1 MSRSSSSV
9 KPVNPSAPSAT
20 TTAAEHDDVFTQM
33 GVSPAVAAPLRAAA
47 QAARTGEPGPAM
59 THAWLFTG
67 PPGSGRSVAALA
79 FAAALECEHPS
90 IVGCGRCPQCV
101 AVKARTHGDLVF
113 LDPRELSI
121 GKEWVNNTIVKESY
135 SNPTTARWRVV
146 ILDNADRLTAE
157 AGNTMLKTF
166 EEPPSQTVI
175 ILCAPSTDPDDMLPT
190 LVSRARH
197 LHVPPPSV
205 EDVARILTRDG
216 QISQE
221 DALLAAAAT
230 GSHIGRAR
238 RLATDP
244 EAQKRRFA
252 ILHLAE
258 LMYHGDQA
266 FRAVTDI
273 VKSVTKAAEADHAE
287 ENEKELE
294 KLRQSLGVGA
304 KGRGVVKMQ
313 REYSKEIKN
322 LEELQK
328 KRKTR
333 AIRDALDMSLVDF
346 AGLYRDALM
355 IATGAQ
361 VDPIHPD
368 MAPLAG
374 DLAKVGVPGLAQC
387 IDAVMACRTAIASN
401 VRPETALDAMV
412 GKIRLASR
420 LS

>member
-1 MSRSSSSV
+1 
-9 KPVNPSAPSAT
+9 
-20 TTAAEHDDVFTQM
+20 M

>member
-1 MSRSSSSV
+1 MSMSSSSLE
-9 KPVNPSAPSAT
+9 PVNPSATSAIA
-20 TTAAEHDDVFTQM
+20 TAAEHDDVFSQM

-47 QAARTGEPGPAM
+47 KAARTGEPGPAM

-67 PPGSGRSVAALA
+67 APGSGRSVAALA

-101 AVKARTHGDLVF
+101 AVKARTHGDLVYIE
-113 LDPRELSI
+113 PREFVIS
-121 GKEWVNNTIVKESY
+121 VATIRDEVTEPAAMR
-135 SNPTTARWRVV
+135 PTTAPWRIV
-146 ILDNADRLTAE
+146 ILDNADRLNASS
-157 AGNTMLKTF
+157 GNAMLKTF
-166 EEPPSQTVI
+166 EEPPSRTVI

-190 LVSRARH
+190 LVSRSRH
-197 LHVPPPSV
+197 LHIPLPSAQ
-205 EDVARILTRDG
+205 EVAAILTRDG
-216 QISQE
+216 QISQD

-252 ILHLAE
+252 VLHLAE

-273 VKSVTKAAEADHAE
+273 VRSVTKAAEANFAE

-294 KLRQSLGVGA
+294 KLRVGLGRGA

-313 REYSKEIKN
+313 REASKQIKD

-361 VDPIHPD
+361 VDPVHPD

-387 IDAVMACRTAIASN
+387 IDAVMACRVAIATN

>member
-1 MSRSSSSV
+1 
-9 KPVNPSAPSAT
+9 
-20 TTAAEHDDVFTQM
+20 M

-313 REYSKEIKN
+313 REYSKEIKV

-387 IDAVMACRTAIASN
+387 IDAVMACRTAIATN